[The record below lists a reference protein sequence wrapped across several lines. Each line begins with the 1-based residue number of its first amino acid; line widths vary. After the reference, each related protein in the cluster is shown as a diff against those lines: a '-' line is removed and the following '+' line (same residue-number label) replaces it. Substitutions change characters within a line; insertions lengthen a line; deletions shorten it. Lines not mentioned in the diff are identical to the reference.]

1 MGSKAGILCP
11 CEKPVLAS
19 VLLPLAVAFAQRNKR
34 LFYQV
39 RAALILAARLCSFVT
54 SLVRLSAAHSLH

>member
-1 MGSKAGILCP
+1 MGSKAGVLCP

-34 LFYQV
+34 LFY
-39 RAALILAARLCSFVT
+39 
-54 SLVRLSAAHSLH
+54 

>member
-19 VLLPLAVAFAQRNKR
+19 VLLPLAVAFAQRNK
-34 LFYQV
+34 LAYFL
-39 RAALILAARLCSFVT
+39 AINLIRSFNCGSLAPRF
-54 SLVRLSAAHSLH
+54 